1 MSLSLF
7 IGLLLSGF
15 IGLSLGLIG
24 GGGSIITV
32 PVLVYVLGV
41 EAHQAVSMS
50 LAVVGA
56 TSIIGTS
63 LHHQHKT
70 VIWKIGALFGGAGI
84 LGAYF
89 GSRLTYLFSPSAL
102 LLIFATIMIVVASVM
117 FTNKHDESRN
127 TRSELK
133 TVKAILAGFGVGA
146 LTGFLGVGGGFLIV
160 PALVLFGGLAMKEAI
175 GTSLLVIAI
184 NCFAGLA
191 GHLQHGGFDVRLTL
205 MVTGLAILGALIG
218 TNLSHRTSPAS
229 LKKWFAIFVFLVG
242 IFLVVRNYH
251 ALI

>member
-1 MSLSLF
+1 MSLSF
-7 IGLLLSGF
+7 VIGLLLSVL
-15 IGLSLGLIG
+15 IGLSLGMIG

-41 EAHQAVSMS
+41 EAHQAISMS

-70 VIWKIGALFGGAGI
+70 VIWKIGFLFGGAGI
-84 LGAYF
+84 FGAYF

-102 LLIFATIMIVVASVM
+102 LLIFAVIMIVVAIVM
-117 FTNKHDESRN
+117 FTKNHETEQNSR
-127 TRSELK
+127 TTLQP
-133 TVKAILAGFGVGA
+133 VQAILAGFGVGA

-160 PALVLFGGLAMKEAI
+160 PALILFGGLAIKEAI
-175 GTSLLVIAI
+175 STSLLVIAI
-184 NCFAGLA
+184 NCAAGLI
-191 GHLQHGGFDVRLTL
+191 GHLQHNGFDVRLSL
-205 MVTGLAILGALIG
+205 MVTVLAILGALIG
-218 TNLSHRTSPAS
+218 TNLSHRSSPDS
-229 LKKWFAIFVFLVG
+229 LKKWFAVFVFLVG